1 MRKKQ
6 HRRGGRDFGNG
17 RTRSTP
23 RYIKLP
29 HAVFDHPAVQSLT
42 PSAFKV
48 WMHLQR
54 RFNGFNNGSLAMSC
68 RECAQSG
75 GMSKN
80 TVSRALEELRQ
91 HGLVV
96 VTMKGQ
102 YRGLLASEFE
112 LTHES
117 ADGQP
122 PSRLYEFWDIRLGQ
136 LIVKSVPEEVQPAS
150 KLGHKENQTV
160 P

>member
-1 MRKKQ
+1 MRKKR

-17 RTRSTP
+17 RSKSTP

-68 RECAQSG
+68 RECAESG

-80 TVSRALEELRQ
+80 TVSRALEELRK
-91 HGLVV
+91 HGLVSL
-96 VTMKGQ
+96 TMKGHYQ
-102 YRGLLASEFE
+102 GLLASEFE
-112 LTHES
+112 LTHLPM
-117 ADGQP
+117 DGQAP
-122 PSRLYEFWDIRLGQ
+122 TEMFKLWDIKSGR
-136 LIVKSVPEEVQPAS
+136 LIVESVPEEVQPAS